1 MESELIWN
9 DAKSFKRHIANM
21 KIFSQSHPGNP
32 QGKYDSVKAK
42 PNASSIRP
50 TGKSAVTSGFITT
63 RGKPAL
69 APIWEIEL
77 PKGSQ
82 N

>member
-9 DAKSFKRHIANM
+9 DAKSFQQHIANM
-21 KIFSQSHPGNP
+21 KIFNQSHPSNS
-32 QGKYDSVKAK
+32 QGKYNLFKGK
-42 PNASSIRP
+42 PDTCNIHA
-50 TGKSAVTSGFITT
+50 TGNPARTSGFITT

-77 PKGSQ
+77 PRGSQ

>member
-9 DAKSFKRHIANM
+9 DAESFKQHIASM
-21 KIFSQSHPGNP
+21 KIFSQSHPVNS
-32 QGKYDSVKAK
+32 QGKCNPFEDK
-42 PNASSIRP
+42 PNACNIHA
-50 TGKSAVTSGFITT
+50 TGKPARTKVFITT